1 LSNQLEQQEAPMAAL
16 FVATFRRLVR
26 AFRRD
31 PSAAAPELWCRPA
44 TVLALRDPAHAP
56 SCMQGWR

>member
-1 LSNQLEQQEAPMAAL
+1 MAAL
-16 FVATFRRLVR
+16 FRTTFRRIVA

-31 PSAAAPELWCRPA
+31 ASAAAPELWCRPA

-56 SCMQGWR
+56 ACMRGWR

>member
-1 LSNQLEQQEAPMAAL
+1 MAAL

-26 AFRRD
+26 MFRRD

-56 SCMQGWR
+56 ACMRGWR